1 MPVRDLREWIAR
13 VDEIGELTR
22 IDGASPEY
30 ELGGLVDLY
39 QWDMGNPALLF
50 DHIQGYKP
58 GYRILAN
65 VLTSLRRLALSLDLP
80 LEFSARDFVDAWRTQ
95 LKDLQPQPAVMVGS
109 GPVLQNRQTGDDI
122 DLMQFPAPVW
132 HRDDGGRFIGT
143 GNIVVMRDPDTG
155 WINSGTYRVQ

>member
-1 MPVRDLREWIAR
+1 MPASDIRDWMDHGVACCGMQRLVGGSRTRVSVRDLREWMAR

-65 VLTSLRRLALSLDLP
+65 VLTSMRRLALC
-80 LEFSARDFVDAWRTQ
+80 
-95 LKDLQPQPAVMVGS
+95 
-109 GPVLQNRQTGDDI
+109 
-122 DLMQFPAPVW
+122 
-132 HRDDGGRFIGT
+132 
-143 GNIVVMRDPDTG
+143 
-155 WINSGTYRVQ
+155 

>member
-30 ELGGLVDLY
+30 ELGGLADLY

-50 DHIQGYKP
+50 DHIQGYRP
-58 GYRILAN
+58 GYRVLAN

-80 LEFSARDFVDAWRTQ
+80 LEYGPRD
-95 LKDLQPQPAVMVGS
+95 
-109 GPVLQNRQTGDDI
+109 
-122 DLMQFPAPVW
+122 
-132 HRDDGGRFIGT
+132 
-143 GNIVVMRDPDTG
+143 
-155 WINSGTYRVQ
+155 